1 MFESLDDQM
10 KADDARAESA
20 KARYMRWAFG
30 AVGGLIILGA
40 LLFGVHL
47 LQG

>member
-1 MFESLDDQM
+1 MFESLDEQM
-10 KADDARAESA
+10 KADDAKAESA
-20 KARYMRWAFG
+20 RARYMRWLAG
-30 AVGGLIILGA
+30 AVGGLVILGA

>member
-10 KADDARAESA
+10 KADDLKSESA
-20 KARYMRWAFG
+20 KARYMRWAIG
-30 AVGGLIILGA
+30 AAGGLVILGG
-40 LLFGVHL
+40 LLYGVHL

>member
-10 KADDARAESA
+10 KADDLKSESL
-20 KARYMRWAFG
+20 KVRYMRWAMG
-30 AVGGLIILGA
+30 AIGGLIILAG
-40 LLFGVHL
+40 LLYGVHL

>member
-10 KADDARAESA
+10 KADDLKSESA
-20 KARYMRWAFG
+20 KARYMRWAIG
-30 AVGGLIILGA
+30 AATGLVILGGLLY
-40 LLFGVHL
+40 GVHL